1 VSVDSETIE
10 HMFEHAVS
18 LPRRNPPASRNRA
31 ATLGVLRQNINRLEH
46 GQLPAPA
53 LPVLPGLD
61 KLFPDGGLKPGCV
74 YAIPRHTSVTWA
86 LIAEATK
93 RGHQVATVG
102 SDHLGFR
109 AAHEYG
115 VVLDRLIV
123 LPRLQQKLWSTVASL
138 ADVVSLV
145 VVHTDAPPPPP
156 GARDAL
162 LGRARER
169 ECVLLVAG
177 SWPQVHATVSVDAM
191 TWTGLGQGNGVL
203 TGQTLTLRYTPRHG
217 AHSTTLTLI
226 KDADGVRVDTEDVS
240 AVRWLTPRESAG
252 HIAGDQREAG

>member
-1 VSVDSETIE
+1 
-10 HMFEHAVS
+10 MFEHVLS
-18 LPRRNPPASRNRA
+18 LPHRNSPVSHNRA
-31 ATLGVLRQNINRLEH
+31 ATLGLLRQNINRLEH

-53 LPVLPGLD
+53 LPVIPGLD
-61 KLFPDGGLKPGCV
+61 RLFPDGGLKPGYV
-74 YAIPRHTSVTWA
+74 YGIPGHTSVTWA

-109 AAHEYG
+109 AAREYG

-138 ADVVSLV
+138 VDVVSLV
-145 VVHTDAPPPPP
+145 VIHTDSPPPPP
-156 GARDAL
+156 AARDTL

-177 SWPQVHATVSVDAM
+177 PWPQVHATVSVDAM
-191 TWTGLGQGNGVL
+191 RWNGLGQGNGVL

-217 AHSTTLTLI
+217 AQSTTITLI
-226 KDADGVRVDTEDVS
+226 KDADGVRVDTTDVS
-240 AVRWLTPRESAG
+240 SVRWLTQREPVG
-252 HIAGDQREAG
+252 HTAGDQREAG